1 MSKKP
6 DSLRNT
12 LNHLMRHERAQ
23 LLAILIKQIKDIE
36 LAEDVLQEAFIKA
49 WALWPESTIPENPKS
64 WLLKTA
70 YNQAI
75 DNLRRQQNFNSK
87 QTLIAQ
93 LHELQHDMTV
103 EMDDSGIPDERL
115 RLIFS
120 CCHPALDDNTQVA
133 LTLNT
138 VCGFTAEQVAE
149 SFVLNTATM
158 AQRLVRAKRKI
169 KHSAI
174 PYQVPDT
181 EQLPTRLDHVLAVIY
196 LIYNAGY
203 YTGEYNELFN
213 LEHTDEAFY
222 LANTLNA
229 LMPDQAEVL
238 GLMALMHFHQS
249 RLKARAK
256 STEQFI
262 SLEHQDR
269 TLWQTE
275 MIEKG
280 NELFKQA
287 MDLKCMGPYQIQAA
301 ISGVHSLAKTWNETD
316 WPQIVALYEKLMQY
330 VPTATVKINQA
341 VAMSYA
347 GQIETAWHLLQSI
360 DQKSLKNYLPF
371 YLAHA
376 QISKLRAEPQAAVNY
391 FSHAM
396 ALSKNRQERGF
407 IQQQIDLLS

>member
-1 MSKKP
+1 MNKKSA
-6 DSLRNT
+6 SLRIT

-23 LLAILIKQIKDIE
+23 LLAILIKQINDIE

-49 WALWPESTIPENPKS
+49 WSQWPSSTVPDNPKS

-87 QTLIAQ
+87 QPLIAHLQ
-93 LHELQHDMTV
+93 ELQHDMAAD
-103 EMDDSGIPDERL
+103 MDDAGIPDERL

-149 SFVLNTATM
+149 SFVLKTATM

-169 KHSAI
+169 KLSAI
-174 PYQVPDT
+174 PYQVPSPD
-181 EQLPTRLDHVLAVIY
+181 QLPDKLDHVLAVIY

-203 YTGEYNELFN
+203 YNSEQSELFN

-222 LANTLNA
+222 LANTLNQ
-229 LMPDQAEVL
+229 LLPNQAEVL
-238 GLMALMHFHQS
+238 GLLALMYFHQS
-249 RLKARAK
+249 RLEARAK
-256 STEQFI
+256 NSEHFI
-262 SLEHQDR
+262 SLEQQDR
-269 TLWQTE
+269 SLWLTDLIDQA
-275 MIEKG
+275 

-287 MDLKCMGPYQIQAA
+287 MTCKNMGPYQIQAA
-301 ISGVHSLAKTWNETD
+301 ISGVHSLAKTWDETD
-316 WPQIVALYEKLMQY
+316 WPQIVALYEKLSQY
-330 VPTATVKINQA
+330 LPTATVKINQA

-347 GQIETAWHLLQSI
+347 GQIAPAWELLQTI
-360 DQKSLKNYLPF
+360 DTQSLKNYLPY

-376 QISKLRAEPQAAVNY
+376 QISKLRAEPQAAANY